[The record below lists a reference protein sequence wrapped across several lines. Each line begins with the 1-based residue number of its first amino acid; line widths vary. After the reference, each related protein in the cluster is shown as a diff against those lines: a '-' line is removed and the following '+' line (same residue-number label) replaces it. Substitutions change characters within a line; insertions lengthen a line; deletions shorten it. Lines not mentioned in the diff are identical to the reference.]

1 MAAVNAVTAI
11 CLILLTAEVFY
22 VAVNVIVKKRP
33 EKIAFIR
40 GFKKGKF
47 AFVYLAA
54 VPLFCAGHMYAGR
67 DFLASF
73 FDAINQT
80 VNLVILKYSTASVT
94 LLMED
99 SAFFTATMYYCFFL
113 VAINAVLFT
122 ISLTGQRLWLF
133 AQSVTMRFSAK
144 ERLIVFGTGRDCE
157 AVYRSDGA
165 RAKAL
170 VGDFSHD
177 DAAKLYSAKINY
189 IRTKTPERV
198 AERLV
203 AACAERGKSSVVVI
217 NTGDEERNIAL
228 CGAFIRGCDALGE
241 KAAGMFGKLRVYVF
255 GDPQYETTY
264 YDIMERSHGCIRYVN
279 KYQKVAMNF
288 VEKYP
293 FALFMDEEQLDYSAA
308 KVRAGVDINVAMI
321 GFGKTNRQIFLTSVA
336 NNQFITEREGG
347 TELKKVHYHI
357 FDKNPAENNKN
368 LNHSYYRYK
377 QEREGYDTDAYLP
390 LPSLPA
396 DESYHKL
403 DINDTH
409 FYNVLHD
416 AFMSE
421 KNSVNFAVIA
431 FGSDLEN
438 IDFAQK
444 LLDKR
449 AEWGVKNL
457 VVFVKTRKDHKDL
470 AVLNAPG
477 CYAIGNERECVFD
490 IREIVGD
497 SIYRMARLRNAVY
510 DVEYLVTCGEGIK
523 PTSDMVAKSKAASD
537 REWYTVRSQLERE
550 SSLYCCLSVRSKLNL
565 MGLDC
570 VPKGTRGRR
579 PLTEEEY
586 LARYAKGDMP
596 DFDTYGV
603 EVDGKKV
610 VHYDLDFKPSLRT
623 DLAVHEHLRW
633 NSFMISKG
641 MVPADKER
649 ILNETVTRA
658 DGSVRYTNGKNYAL
672 RRHGN
677 LTTFEGLEEF
687 RRMVAERDGRSEEE
701 KDVIKYDYQLMDD
714 AWWLLN
720 KGGYIIVEKDR

>member
-165 RAKAL
+165 RVKAL

-177 DAAKLYSAKINY
+177 DAEKLYSAKINY

-438 IDFAQK
+438 I
-444 LLDKR
+444 L
-449 AEWGVKNL
+449 
-457 VVFVKTRKDHKDL
+457 
-470 AVLNAPG
+470 
-477 CYAIGNERECVFD
+477 C
-490 IREIVGD
+490 
-497 SIYRMARLRNAVY
+497 S
-510 DVEYLVTCGEGIK
+510 
-523 PTSDMVAKSKAASD
+523 
-537 REWYTVRSQLERE
+537 
-550 SSLYCCLSVRSKLNL
+550 
-565 MGLDC
+565 
-570 VPKGTRGRR
+570 
-579 PLTEEEY
+579 
-586 LARYAKGDMP
+586 
-596 DFDTYGV
+596 
-603 EVDGKKV
+603 
-610 VHYDLDFKPSLRT
+610 
-623 DLAVHEHLRW
+623 
-633 NSFMISKG
+633 
-641 MVPADKER
+641 
-649 ILNETVTRA
+649 
-658 DGSVRYTNGKNYAL
+658 
-672 RRHGN
+672 
-677 LTTFEGLEEF
+677 
-687 RRMVAERDGRSEEE
+687 
-701 KDVIKYDYQLMDD
+701 
-714 AWWLLN
+714 
-720 KGGYIIVEKDR
+720 

>member
-165 RAKAL
+165 RVKAL

-177 DAAKLYSAKINY
+177 DAEKLYSAKINY

-241 KAAGMFGKLRVYVF
+241 KAAGLFGKLRVYVF

-308 KVRAGVDINVAMI
+308 KVRAGVDI
-321 GFGKTNRQIFLTSVA
+321 
-336 NNQFITEREGG
+336 
-347 TELKKVHYHI
+347 
-357 FDKNPAENNKN
+357 
-368 LNHSYYRYK
+368 
-377 QEREGYDTDAYLP
+377 
-390 LPSLPA
+390 
-396 DESYHKL
+396 
-403 DINDTH
+403 
-409 FYNVLHD
+409 
-416 AFMSE
+416 
-421 KNSVNFAVIA
+421 
-431 FGSDLEN
+431 
-438 IDFAQK
+438 
-444 LLDKR
+444 
-449 AEWGVKNL
+449 
-457 VVFVKTRKDHKDL
+457 
-470 AVLNAPG
+470 
-477 CYAIGNERECVFD
+477 
-490 IREIVGD
+490 
-497 SIYRMARLRNAVY
+497 
-510 DVEYLVTCGEGIK
+510 
-523 PTSDMVAKSKAASD
+523 
-537 REWYTVRSQLERE
+537 
-550 SSLYCCLSVRSKLNL
+550 
-565 MGLDC
+565 
-570 VPKGTRGRR
+570 
-579 PLTEEEY
+579 
-586 LARYAKGDMP
+586 
-596 DFDTYGV
+596 
-603 EVDGKKV
+603 V
-610 VHYDLDFKPSLRT
+610 VH
-623 DLAVHEHLRW
+623 E
-633 NSFMISKG
+633 
-641 MVPADKER
+641 
-649 ILNETVTRA
+649 
-658 DGSVRYTNGKNYAL
+658 
-672 RRHGN
+672 
-677 LTTFEGLEEF
+677 
-687 RRMVAERDGRSEEE
+687 
-701 KDVIKYDYQLMDD
+701 
-714 AWWLLN
+714 
-720 KGGYIIVEKDR
+720 